1 MTGSHSNKFSV
12 DDDKFGFPAM
22 LTGRSPTD
30 LIEELIEEDEQR
42 LAAPLP
48 RPPPPPTELLCES
61 GGGSHRRPRQ
71 NSSPPS
77 QPLLVARGT
86 ACQVGVTAMM
96 IVADVYRQRF

>member
-12 DDDKFGFPAM
+12 DDDKFGFPTM
-22 LTGRSPTD
+22 LMGRSPTD

-42 LAAPLP
+42 SATPLP
-48 RPPPPPTELLCES
+48 RPPPPPAELVCES

-77 QPLLVARGT
+77 QLPSQPLLVARGT
-86 ACQVGVTAMM
+86 ACQVGVMS
-96 IVADVYRQRF
+96 